1 MAINTQFQDIAA
13 AVTYGTINHSIRALD
28 LEALRQQ
35 TVIAATSA
43 DHVHRLVQLYFGVKP
58 LLAVVAAI
66 PLLPQPWRAAL
77 ALFLG
82 TLDALAASSERFAIA
97 EAQS

>member
-1 MAINTQFQDIAA
+1 MPINTHFQDVAA

-28 LEALRQQ
+28 LAALQQQ
-35 TVIAATSA
+35 TAIPLTTA

-58 LLAVVAAI
+58 LLAVIAAI

-82 TLDALAASSERFAIA
+82 TLDAVAASSDRIAIA
-97 EAQS
+97 EAKS